1 VVHDDGCTA
10 AAMQQTAFTSDT
22 ASIYNVNGMQ
32 IRSIAGENQRRD
44 KIWTFQCDDTGVY
57 RKMWSYGLRFDRS
70 GLECH
75 AAAVAAA
82 RRQADIFTLRFC

>member
-1 VVHDDGCTA
+1 MTTA
-10 AAMQQTAFTSDT
+10 VQRRRCGLSPPFLQQTVFTSDT
-22 ASIYNVNGMQ
+22 ASVYNVNGMQ
-32 IRSIAGENQRRD
+32 IRSITGENQLRD

-75 AAAVAAA
+75 AAAAS
-82 RRQADIFTLRFC
+82 